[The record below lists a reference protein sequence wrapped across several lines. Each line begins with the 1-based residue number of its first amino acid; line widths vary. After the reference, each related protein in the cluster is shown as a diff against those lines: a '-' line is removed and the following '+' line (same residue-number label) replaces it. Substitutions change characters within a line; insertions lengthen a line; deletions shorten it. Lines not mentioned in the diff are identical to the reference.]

1 MPDSDQDHMRVAIDI
16 ARRGFLAGEAPIG
29 ACLVRDGEIV
39 VTGHNGVIGD
49 LDITAHAEIRV
60 MREACRALRKLD
72 LAGCT
77 LVSTVEPC
85 CMCLTASHYAHID
98 RIVFGASLA
107 DIDAVTHNELL
118 LSHQTILADCD
129 RKPVVLGDVLGDE
142 CRALLREW
150 ADRRPGLIT

>member
-1 MPDSDQDHMRVAIDI
+1 MPDSDQHHMRVAIDI

-29 ACLVRDGEIV
+29 ACLVREGEIV
-39 VTGHNGVIGD
+39 VASHNSVIGD

-60 MREACRALRKLD
+60 IREACRSLRKLD

-77 LVSTVEPC
+77 LFSTVEPC

-107 DIDAVTHNELL
+107 DIDACTHDELL
-118 LSHQTILADCD
+118 LSHQTILAGCD
-129 RKPVVLGDVLGDE
+129 RKPVVHGDVLGDE
-142 CRALLREW
+142 CRELLQEW
-150 ADRRPGLIT
+150 ADRQPGLVT